1 MHWPSTPLSLTSSD
15 VLVAAPARRGRSEG
29 VGTSTTSYDTWTGA
43 SAEVA
48 NNVLQVHV
56 AGACQVMFRV
66 HVACTPRAPSGMH
79 LEVDA
84 GRARVHKAY
93 RARGGQHRVEVA
105 QVVLP
110 LRTQRARA
118 RLEAGCL
125 GREALVH
132 DEGVL
137 HTTRQHNLRRARV
150 APARRARGRAGALR
164 RDRALPK
171 LEAHDLPIQLG
182 IRYRRLPHAAV
193 PIGLPNDDRGRGG
206 VARAL
211 PPNRQ
216 RRETWLG

>member
-1 MHWPSTPLSLTSSD
+1 MRMCMCVCMCTCACVCMCIML
-15 VLVAAPARRGRSEG
+15 R
-29 VGTSTTSYDTWTGA
+29 
-43 SAEVA
+43 
-48 NNVLQVHV
+48 VHV
-56 AGACQVMFRV
+56 AGACCRCMNI
-66 HVACTPRAPSGMH
+66 AGAGEPSGIH
-79 LEVDA
+79 LEVDT
-84 GRARVHKAY
+84 GRAGVHQAY

-118 RLEAGCL
+118 RLEAGRL

-132 DEGVL
+132 DEVVL
-137 HTTRQHNLRRARV
+137 HAARQHNLRRARV

>member
-1 MHWPSTPLSLTSSD
+1 MCMCMCVCMCMCACACCVRML
-15 VLVAAPARRGRSEG
+15 R
-29 VGTSTTSYDTWTGA
+29 
-43 SAEVA
+43 
-48 NNVLQVHV
+48 VHV
-56 AGACQVMFRV
+56 AGACCRGMLQG
-66 HVACTPRAPSGMH
+66 HAGACCGCGMH

-84 GRARVHKAY
+84 GRAGVHQAY

-118 RLEAGCL
+118 RLEAGRL

-132 DEGVL
+132 DEVVL
-137 HTTRQHNLRRARV
+137 HAARQHNLRRARV
-150 APARRARGRAGALR
+150 APARCARGRAGALR

-171 LEAHDLPIQLG
+171 LEAHDLPVQLG
-182 IRYRRLPHAAV
+182 IRYRRLPRAAV
-193 PIGLPNDDRGRGG
+193 PIGLPNGDRGRGG

-216 RRETWLG
+216 RRETWLGLGLALGLGLGLWLGLGIGLGFG

>member
-1 MHWPSTPLSLTSSD
+1 M
-15 VLVAAPARRGRSEG
+15 RG
-29 VGTSTTSYDTWTGA
+29 
-43 SAEVA
+43 
-48 NNVLQVHV
+48 
-56 AGACQVMFRV
+56 AG
-66 HVACTPRAPSGMH
+66 APSGMH

-118 RLEAGCL
+118 RLEAGRR

-132 DEGVL
+132 YEVVL
-137 HTTRQHNLRRARV
+137 HAARQRNLRRARV
-150 APARRARGRAGALR
+150 APARRARGRAGGLR

-171 LEAHDLPIQLG
+171 REAHHLPVQG
-182 IRYRRLPHAAV
+182 GVRYRRLARAAV
-193 PIGLPNDDRGRGG
+193 PNGDRGRGG

-216 RRETWLG
+216 RRETWLGLGLALGLGLGLRLGLGLGLGCG